1 MSEFIWTDEL
11 LGELLSKV
19 TSYYPGGN
27 YWADEIAA
35 FKAAKQ
41 PKPEWEILLYKNR
54 DGNPHPFEG
63 AGDMSCT
70 NMGCKIHSVK
80 RLSDNQVFTAGDK
93 CQRVGYK
100 GTLSYTFKI
109 SSFLVEDDEMFIST
123 DKARLEC
130 RLKDL
135 RKDTSESIPV
145 LLTPSE
151 IEKLKTILNTTP

>member
-80 RLSDNQVFTAGDK
+80 RLSDGEVFTVGDAVEIEGGK
-93 CQRVGYK
+93 RMRPIYLFSIDAD
-100 GTLSYTFKI
+100 TLMVRFHEYASVSFNMI
-109 SSFLVEDDEMFIST
+109 SKPSIVPVYLT
-123 DKARLEC
+123 RAQLE
-130 RLKDL
+130 K
-135 RKDTSESIPV
+135 
-145 LLTPSE
+145 LLT
-151 IEKLKTILNTTP
+151 LLNTTK